1 MVSEMG
7 PCMFALFAL
16 FLFTLSTLSTEYAE
30 YRGYRVNKG
39 DGEKNTILEYV
50 ALVQTIV
57 VISQGSLEKVGY
69 V

>member
-1 MVSEMG
+1 MG

-16 FLFTLSTLSTEYAE
+16 FLFTPE
-30 YRGYRVNKG
+30 YRGYGVNKG

-50 ALVQTIV
+50 PLAQTIV